1 MSIKNFTVEILV
13 LLFAAF
19 TVSGTELILADQGK
33 TDYVIV
39 AASAGTKLNRLAV
52 KEFSAFFE
60 ESTGARPEVILAE
73 STDWKKY
80 PKRIFIGNLP
90 VVRELLGPEKIDSL
104 SKDESMIVTGNNDLF
119 LFDGGRF
126 GTIYAVYA
134 FLENQLGCRW
144 YSITGDEKIPKYE
157 RFSISS
163 LKWRETAFC
172 LPYAALRGISQA
184 SRGKDV
190 FFRNRM
196 NMIWGDY
203 GNAGLQV
210 RKTVDTPMCHTLFYY
225 IPGLQ

>member
-52 KEFSAFFE
+52 KEFSACFE
-60 ESTGARPEVILAE
+60 ESTGARPEVIPAE

-104 SKDESMIVTGNNDLF
+104 RRRSLRHHLCGL
-119 LFDGGRF
+119 
-126 GTIYAVYA
+126 
-134 FLENQLGCRW
+134 C
-144 YSITGDEKIPKYE
+144 
-157 RFSISS
+157 IS
-163 LKWRETAFC
+163 
-172 LPYAALRGISQA
+172 
-184 SRGKDV
+184 
-190 FFRNRM
+190 
-196 NMIWGDY
+196 
-203 GNAGLQV
+203 
-210 RKTVDTPMCHTLFYY
+210 
-225 IPGLQ
+225 